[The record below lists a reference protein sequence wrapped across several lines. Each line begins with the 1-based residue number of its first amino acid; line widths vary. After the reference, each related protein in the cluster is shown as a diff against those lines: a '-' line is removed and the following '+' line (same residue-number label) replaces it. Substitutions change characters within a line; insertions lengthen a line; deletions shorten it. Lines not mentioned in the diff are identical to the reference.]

1 MNHRQIEI
9 FAAVMKLGTA
19 SRAAE
24 QLGITQP
31 AVSRA
36 IAELER
42 SVRFT
47 LFARVRSRLIPTPEA
62 NLFYQDVHASFRGL
76 DTLRAGAARIRDQGS
91 GEIRIATLSALASSL
106 VPKAIRRF
114 RDKHPSIPVTL
125 HVLWSRDIRDRVA
138 SGQFD
143 VGLAADEI
151 DTSGILHQPF
161 VSPRADCAIPINH
174 ALAQKKTITP
184 ADLNGVPIVAYVPE
198 DRGRQRMDI
207 IFDDAGIV
215 PNIVAETIFAATI
228 CALVAQGIGVGF
240 VSPYAVGGVDCSRL
254 VLRPFEPAL
263 HIKSLLIL
271 PLDRQKSQLVRD
283 FIDCLMAER

>member
-1 MNHRQIEI
+1 MNLRQIEI

-24 QLGITQP
+24 QLGVTQP

-62 NLFYQDVHASFRGL
+62 NLFYKDVQASFRGL

-91 GEIRIATLSALASSL
+91 GEIRVASLSALASSL

-114 RDKHPSIPVTL
+114 RDMHPLVRVTL

-151 DTSGILHQPF
+151 DTSGVFHQPF
-161 VSPRADCAIPINH
+161 VSPRAFCAIPLDH
-174 ALAQKKTITP
+174 ALSAREVITP
-184 ADLNGVPIVAYVPE
+184 ADLQNEPIIAYVPE
-198 DRGRQRMDI
+198 DRGRQRMDM
-207 IFDDAGIV
+207 IFDDAGVV

-228 CALVAQGIGVGF
+228 CSLVSQGIGVGF
-240 VSPYAVGGVDCSRL
+240 VSPYAVGGVDCSRIA
-254 VLRPFEPAL
+254 LRRFEPPL
-263 HIKSLLIL
+263 YIKSLLIL
-271 PLDRQKSQLVRD
+271 PLDRPKSQLVRD

>member
-9 FAAVMKLGTA
+9 FSAVMKLGTA

-47 LFARVRSRLIPTPEA
+47 LFARVRSRLVPTPEA
-62 NLFYQDVHASFRGL
+62 NQFYRDVQESFRGL

-114 RDKHPSIPVTL
+114 RDKHPFVRVTL
-125 HVLWSRDIRDRVA
+125 HVLWSRDIRDRIA
-138 SGQFD
+138 AGQFD

-151 DTSGILHQPF
+151 DTSGIHHQPF
-161 VSPRADCAIPINH
+161 VSPRAMCAIPIDH
-174 ALAQKKTITP
+174 ELAGKKTIVP
-184 ADLNGVPIVAYVPE
+184 SDLNGVPIVAYVPE
-198 DRGRQRMDI
+198 DRGRQRMDM

-215 PNIVAETIFAATI
+215 PNIVAETIFAATV
-228 CALVAQGIGVGF
+228 CALVSQGIGVGF

-254 VLRPFEPAL
+254 VLRPFEPTL
-263 HIKSLLIL
+263 YIKSLLIL